1 MYQDLYEYLVLNKQL
16 SIPGIGTFLL
26 ERKPAGTDI
35 THRQITPPLFSIRL
49 DTTSETPAKKLFY
62 WLAAKLHIHYHEAI
76 VRFNSFSYDLKQQVM
91 AGNKITWQGVGTF
104 SKAISGEIR
113 FDSLVKDHRF
123 DPPVSATRMI
133 RDKAVHTVRVGEEER
148 TSDEMTEWL
157 NPDQEKKSYWW
168 APALIAV
175 VILLLFIIIYFS
187 QNGFTSAA
195 AGNQK
200 TLSPEHPAPA
210 YTVPK

>member
-1 MYQDLYEYLVLNKQL
+1 
-16 SIPGIGTFLL
+16 
-26 ERKPAGTDI
+26 
-35 THRQITPPLFSIRL
+35 
-49 DTTSETPAKKLFY
+49 
-62 WLAAKLHIHYHEAI
+62 

-91 AGNKITWQGVGTF
+91 AGNKITWEGVGTF
-104 SKAISGEIR
+104 SKSISGELR
-113 FDSLVKDHRF
+113 FDSSVKDHRF

-148 TSDEMTEWL
+148 TSDEMAEWL
-157 NPDQEKKSYWW
+157 NPEQERKTYWW
-168 APALIAV
+168 APALIAA
-175 VILLLFIIIYFS
+175 VILLVFILIYFS

-200 TLSPEHPAPA
+200 TASPQQPSPA